1 MYTAWPDV
9 VLAVTLALQLILSVL
24 YQFRRLAGGN
34 LGRVARILALP
45 SWCFFA
51 PRPGTTDYRLLSR
64 CESVADVGYWN
75 ELDIGWRGRY
85 VRRALWNP
93 EKIAHKALADC
104 LQIIVATAAA
114 LPQKH
119 ERLLY
124 VSRAYLTVLS
134 YVLASIKA
142 VPGSTIEF
150 AIVESHGFGE
160 TRSAKPVFVSL
171 RHRV

>member
-1 MYTAWPDV
+1 MYTAWTDV

-24 YQFRRLAGGN
+24 YQFRSMASSN

-93 EKIAHKALADC
+93 RRSLTRRLPIVCRSSSPPLLRCLRSMSDC
-104 LQIIVATAAA
+104 FM
-114 LPQKH
+114 
-119 ERLLY
+119 
-124 VSRAYLTVLS
+124 SREH
-134 YVLASIKA
+134 I
-142 VPGSTIEF
+142 
-150 AIVESHGFGE
+150 
-160 TRSAKPVFVSL
+160 
-171 RHRV
+171 